1 MSMSDKYINFIFQST
16 LLMRGATRENH
27 HIVRIVEISIHAPHA
42 RSDLIRESTAKQC
55 FVISIHAPHARSDSP
70 LIVPRIPRS
79 RFQSTLLMRGAR
91 GSINGTVKKVKDF
104 NPRSSCEERRQK
116 PRRRACHRDFNPRSS
131 CEERPD
137 DIALRTRI
145 KISIHAPHA
154 RSDAA
159 LKTMYKRDTEFQSTL
174 LMRGATAIAAV
185 AAAIYFVFQS
195 TLLMRGA
202 TTLEEI
208 QAYAKEFQST
218 LLMRGATVEEL
229 DELHKEQISIH
240 APHARSDSLLEQYR
254 GRPLISIHAPHAR
267 SDSRAAD
274 TRYLQQ
280 ISIHAPHAR
289 SDITERHCYVLADI
303 SIHAPHARSDF

>member
-1 MSMSDKYINFIFQST
+1 MDYNMQMRHGVHFNPRSSCEERLASGILGVMFDSFQST
-16 LLMRGATRENH
+16 LLMRGATRL
-27 HIVRIVEISIHAPHA
+27 SLYHA
-42 RSDLIRESTAKQC
+42 
-55 FVISIHAPHARSDSP
+55 
-70 LIVPRIPRS
+70 S
-79 RFQSTLLMRGAR
+79 RDQ
-91 GSINGTVKKVKDF
+91 
-104 NPRSSCEERRQK
+104 
-116 PRRRACHRDFNPRSS
+116 DFNPRSS

-159 LKTMYKRDTEFQSTL
+159 LKAMYKRDTEFQSTL

-240 APHARSDSLLEQYR
+240 APHARSDRHVVGVAER
-254 GRPLISIHAPHAR
+254 EVLISIHAPHAR
-267 SDSRAAD
+267 SD
-274 TRYLQQ
+274 
-280 ISIHAPHAR
+280 
-289 SDITERHCYVLADI
+289 
-303 SIHAPHARSDF
+303 